1 MNKSLFTVT
10 AVAFCLMGT
19 QAAFAHDDI
28 DAEKIYKKSCKM
40 CHRIDRKKVGPAFSK
55 MNKDPKVLEQAITN
69 GRGMMPAFGK
79 KLSSE
84 EITAMVEFIRSKQK
98 HA

>member
-1 MNKSLFTVT
+1 
-10 AVAFCLMGT
+10 
-19 QAAFAHDDI
+19 
-28 DAEKIYKKSCKM
+28 
-40 CHRIDRKKVGPAFSK
+40 
-55 MNKDPKVLEQAITN
+55 N

-98 HA
+98 HADD